1 MNKGRTIIL
10 NDNRYMLTANTAKA
24 QKVRNKDGFKVE
36 LSVEIIDINNN
47 KKLNAEDI
55 RKGNLNVFLEEY
67 TKNTFNLTSLL
78 NYNFENIDDRLSA
91 ITQEKIVIEEDITR
105 MINQIKRYKFETKN
119 SIRPYNNEWYS
130 KVNQALLFR
139 KNDLKKL
146 NILETELRSKAKN
159 KRIQETT
166 QKYNDV
172 ANMFQKIARNTLD
185 ENTYKSILNQAI
197 TLHKESEYD

>member
-91 ITQEKIVIEEDITR
+91 ITQEKIVIEEDVTR
-105 MINQIKRYKFETKN
+105 MVNQIKRYKFETKN

-146 NILETELRSKAKN
+146 NILETELRTKAKN
-159 KRIQETT
+159 KRIKETT

-197 TLHKESEYD
+197 TLQGELE

>member
-91 ITQEKIVIEEDITR
+91 ITQEKIVIEEDVTR
-105 MINQIKRYKFETKN
+105 MVNQIKRYKFETKN

-146 NILETELRSKAKN
+146 NILETELRTKAKN

-172 ANMFQKIARNTLD
+172 ANIFQKIAKKTLD

-197 TLHKESEYD
+197 TLQGELE

>member
-91 ITQEKIVIEEDITR
+91 ITQEKIVIEEDVTR
-105 MINQIKRYKFETKN
+105 MVNQIKRYKFETKN

>member
-91 ITQEKIVIEEDITR
+91 ITQEKIVIEEDIAR

>member
-78 NYNFENIDDRLSA
+78 NYNFENIDDKLSA
-91 ITQEKIVIEEDITR
+91 ITQEKIVVEEDITR

-146 NILETELRSKAKN
+146 NILETELRTKAKN

-172 ANMFQKIARNTLD
+172 ANMFQKIAKNTLD

>member
-91 ITQEKIVIEEDITR
+91 ITQEKIVIEEDVTR
-105 MINQIKRYKFETKN
+105 MVNQIKRYKFETKN

-146 NILETELRSKAKN
+146 NILETELRTKAKN

-172 ANMFQKIARNTLD
+172 ANIFQKIAKKTLD